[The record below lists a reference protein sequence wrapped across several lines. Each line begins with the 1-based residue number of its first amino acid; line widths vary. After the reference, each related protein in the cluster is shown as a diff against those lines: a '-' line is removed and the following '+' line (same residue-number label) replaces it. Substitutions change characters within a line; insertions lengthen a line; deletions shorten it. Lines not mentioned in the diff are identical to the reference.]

1 MTLGSLFDGAGTCPL
16 AGVITGFIPVWASE
30 IEPFPISVTKARFPE
45 MKHLGDVTKINGA
58 DIAPVDLITFGSP
71 CQDLSVAG
79 KRAGIKHKGNGD
91 EETTRS
97 GLFMEAV
104 RIIKQMRG
112 ATDGKYPRFAM
123 WENVPGAFSS
133 NDGEDFRIVL
143 EELCR
148 VKDRGS
154 NVPRPQTQGGRP
166 SWRNAGA
173 ILGDGYSL
181 AWRVLDAQF
190 WGVPQRRRRIFL
202 VADFGGERAAEILF
216 KRDGLSRDFAEMR
229 KSWKGSPGDSSFRA
243 AVSGKC
249 YDGRGNG
256 GGAQV
261 VVVGVDTYN
270 QTLTGSKSKTLIA
283 GHQDA
288 DGVPCVCV
296 ATQQGGA
303 EIREDNKSPTLT
315 AAAGMSGNNQPYVVY
330 SLDRAA
336 FNQGKNAQYDPEI
349 TDSGIAS
356 TLVQKRPSA
365 VCYWDGSQKTG
376 CLTANNAGGEQRM
389 PDIRNFNCVIQCEH
403 PRYIV
408 RRLTP
413 TECARLQ
420 GMPDW
425 WCDGVPHKDAPEY
438 KMWGNGMALPC
449 VLYVFE
455 GIRDMILNEGENHG

>member
-16 AGVITGFIPVWASE
+16 AGVITGFTPVWASE
-30 IEPFPISVTKARFPE
+30 IEPFPISVTKKRFPK

-58 DIAPVDLITFGSP
+58 EIEPVDLITFGSP

-104 RIIKQMRG
+104 RIIKEMRG

-148 VKDRGS
+148 VKDRGA
-154 NVPRPQTQGGRP
+154 NVPRPQTQRGRP

-181 AWRVLDAQF
+181 AWRALDAQF

-202 VADFGGERAAEILF
+202 VADFGSERATEILF
-216 KRDGLSRDFAEMR
+216 KRDGLSGHFEEMC

-243 AVSGKC
+243 ALSGKC

-256 GGAQV
+256 DG
-261 VVVGVDTYN
+261 
-270 QTLTGSKSKTLIA
+270 
-283 GHQDA
+283 

-315 AAAGMSGNNQPYVVY
+315 ASAGMSGNNQPDVVY

-356 TLVQKRPSA
+356 TLVQKGPSA

-408 RRLTP
+408 RLLTP

-425 WCDGVPHKDAPEY
+425 WCQDIKHSDAAEY

-455 GIRDMILNEGENHG
+455 GIREMILREGENHG

>member
-30 IEPFPISVTKARFPE
+30 IESFPISVTKKRFPG

-58 DIAPVDLITFGSP
+58 EIAPVDLITFGSP

-104 RIIKQMRG
+104 RIIKEMRG

-148 VKDRGS
+148 VKDRGA
-154 NVPRPQTQGGRP
+154 NVPRPQTQRGRP

-190 WGVPQRRRRIFL
+190 WGVPQRR
-202 VADFGGERAAEILF
+202 
-216 KRDGLSRDFAEMR
+216 
-229 KSWKGSPGDSSFRA
+229 
-243 AVSGKC
+243 
-249 YDGRGNG
+249 
-256 GGAQV
+256 
-261 VVVGVDTYN
+261 
-270 QTLTGSKSKTLIA
+270 
-283 GHQDA
+283 
-288 DGVPCVCV
+288 
-296 ATQQGGA
+296 
-303 EIREDNKSPTLT
+303 
-315 AAAGMSGNNQPYVVY
+315 
-330 SLDRAA
+330 
-336 FNQGKNAQYDPEI
+336 
-349 TDSGIAS
+349 
-356 TLVQKRPSA
+356 
-365 VCYWDGSQKTG
+365 
-376 CLTANNAGGEQRM
+376 
-389 PDIRNFNCVIQCEH
+389 
-403 PRYIV
+403 
-408 RRLTP
+408 LTP

-425 WCDGVPHKDAPEY
+425 WCQDIKHSDAAEY

-455 GIRDMILNEGENHG
+455 GIRDMILREGENHV